1 VANHSSYCFDK
12 LQSKIENGEI
22 EHRSAMFQVNV
33 ISSVINFVSLKQI
46 SDKFNR
52 FFNDLDN
59 FNWKNKH
66 YLEKSDSIEKGK
78 QNPYFGFVQLITI
91 RLRID

>member
-1 VANHSSYCFDK
+1 
-12 LQSKIENGEI
+12 
-22 EHRSAMFQVNV
+22 MFQVNV

-59 FNWKNKH
+59 FNWKNKP

-78 QNPYFGFVQLITI
+78 QRPEVVFLVS
-91 RLRID
+91 LRTSSFPTGNKVYGTSIDSSFLAGN